1 MVPTENLKNIPPV
14 GLAGSLRSEGQETGC
29 RVHPGAETEA
39 AQPWELSAQTL
50 LHISAEWCNGGS
62 VG

>member
-14 GLAGSLRSEGQETGC
+14 GLAGSLQSEGQETGC

-39 AQPWELSAQTL
+39 AQSWELSAQTL
-50 LHISAEWCNGGS
+50 LHISVE
-62 VG
+62 